1 MGKKKSVVLL
11 VIYTLLIA
19 VLCFICTVS
28 FSYGTDNLYTFSSV
42 MRMMEKD
49 ADLGLAYGAN
59 ADAGAYLGGGYS
71 AVYYPEGV
79 ISAREYTDNLDGM
92 TDEEQADYAANYVRY
107 PDENGSV
114 YLEKGVACNEDGTVM
129 SSFEEAFS
137 SALET
142 VTQRF
147 ARLRVDGARVE
158 AVDGCMIR
166 VFLPA
171 MMDGEYIAINLFSYT
186 GELDIRSGSDEASAT
201 TIFTDMKTDETVADF
216 VQAVNARSSGDTGY
230 VEFVFTDRGRDALA
244 TATSGAAETAVTLY
258 FYVGDSLVLN
268 LSVSEAYEQNTLY
281 ISGSYTPETA
291 NTVAAL
297 FSTSIAGT
305 QDDLTFTPS
314 DAYFHTALYGEST
327 VVMLY
332 IAFGVFFV
340 AMMAFFFIRYHRL
353 GFVHLYTYLLFL
365 FAMILCGWSIPFL
378 YLSVET
384 FLAFMLASV
393 LLCVSDAVTFECAR
407 KEYALGK
414 TMTSSVKTGYKKC
427 FWKLFDLHIVV
438 AAIAFLVYAIS
449 LTALQTAAFVL
460 GLATLFSGVGTLLV
474 NRFGWAVMMGTSKR
488 PGAFCNFRAEE
499 DENE

>member
-28 FSYGTDNLYTFSSV
+28 FSYGTDQLYTFSSV

-79 ISAREYTDNLDGM
+79 ISAREYADNLDGM

-171 MMDGEYIAINLFSYT
+171 MMDSEYTAISVFAYT
-186 GELDIRSGSDEASAT
+186 GELRITYGSDEASAT
-201 TIFTDMKTDETVADF
+201 ALFTPRAGETVADY
-216 VQAVNARSSGDTGY
+216 VEAVNSRASGETGY
-230 VEFVFTDRGRDALA
+230 VEFVFTDKGREALA
-244 TATSGAAETAVTLY
+244 SATSGAAETAVTLY

-268 LSVSEAYEQNTLY
+268 LSVSEAYDQNTLY

-291 NTVAAL
+291 NTVATL
-297 FSTSIAGT
+297 FSTALSGT
-305 QDDLTFTPS
+305 EDDLTLTPS
-314 DAYFHTALYGEST
+314 DAYFHHALYGENT
-327 VVMLY
+327 VLMLY

-365 FAMILCGWSIPFL
+365 FAMILCDWSIPFL

-393 LLCVSDAVTFECAR
+393 LLCVSDAVAFECAR
-407 KEYALGK
+407 KEFALGK

-438 AAIAFLVYAIS
+438 AVIGFLVYAIA
-449 LTALQTAAFVL
+449 LTSLQTAAFVL
-460 GLATLFSGVGTLLV
+460 GLGAAFSGIATLLV
-474 NRFGWAVMMGTSKR
+474 NRFGWAVMMGTSKK
-488 PGAFCNFRAEE
+488 PGKFCNFKREEVE
-499 DENE
+499 DE

>member
-19 VLCFICTVS
+19 ALCFICTVS

-79 ISAREYTDNLDGM
+79 ISAKEYDDNIRDM
-92 TDEEQADYAANYVRY
+92 SDADRAEYEADYVRY

-114 YLEKGVACNEDGTVM
+114 YLEKGVAANEDGTVM
-129 SSFEEAFS
+129 ESFREGYA
-137 SALET
+137 SALAT
-142 VTQRF
+142 VTERF
-147 ARLRVDGARVE
+147 ARLRVDGARVD
-158 AVDGCMIR
+158 AVGDYAIR

-171 MMDGEYIAINLFSYT
+171 MMGGEYTAITVFAYT
-186 GELDIRSGSDEASAT
+186 GELNITYGSDEASAT
-201 TIFTDMKTDETVADF
+201 DLFSIRSNETILDYVE
-216 VQAVNARSSGDTGY
+216 AVNARATGETGY
-230 VEFVFTDRGRDALA
+230 VEFIFTDKGRSALA
-244 TATSGAAETAVTLY
+244 SATSGAAETAVTLY

-268 LSVSEAYEQNTLY
+268 LSVSEVYDQNTLY
-281 ISGSYTPETA
+281 ISGSYTAETA
-291 NTVAAL
+291 NTVATL
-297 FSTSIAGT
+297 FSTALSGT
-305 QDDLTFTPS
+305 ENDLTLSAT
-314 DAYFHTALYGEST
+314 DAYFHTALYGGNT
-327 VVMLY
+327 VIMLY

-340 AMMAFFFIRYHRL
+340 AMMAFFFIRYRRL

-365 FAMILCGWSIPFL
+365 FAMILCGWSISFV

-384 FLAFMLASV
+384 FLAFMLSSV

-438 AAIAFLVYAIS
+438 ALIAFLVYAIA
-449 LTALQTAAFVL
+449 LTGLQTAAFVL
-460 GLATLFSGVGTLLV
+460 GLGTLFSGVATLLV
-474 NRFGWAVMMGTSKR
+474 NRFGWAVMMGTSKQ
-488 PGAFCNFRAEE
+488 PGKFCNFKREEVE
-499 DENE
+499 DE

>member
-1 MGKKKSVVLL
+1 M
-11 VIYTLLIA
+11 
-19 VLCFICTVS
+19 
-28 FSYGTDNLYTFSSV
+28 
-42 MRMMEKD
+42 
-49 ADLGLAYGAN
+49 
-59 ADAGAYLGGGYS
+59 
-71 AVYYPEGV
+71 
-79 ISAREYTDNLDGM
+79 
-92 TDEEQADYAANYVRY
+92 
-107 PDENGSV
+107 
-114 YLEKGVACNEDGTVM
+114 
-129 SSFEEAFS
+129 
-137 SALET
+137 
-142 VTQRF
+142 
-147 ARLRVDGARVE
+147 
-158 AVDGCMIR
+158 
-166 VFLPA
+166 
-171 MMDGEYIAINLFSYT
+171 
-186 GELDIRSGSDEASAT
+186 
-201 TIFTDMKTDETVADF
+201 
-216 VQAVNARSSGDTGY
+216 
-230 VEFVFTDRGRDALA
+230 
-244 TATSGAAETAVTLY
+244 
-258 FYVGDSLVLN
+258 LN

-438 AAIAFLVYAIS
+438 AVIAFLVYAIS

>member
-28 FSYGTDNLYTFSSV
+28 FSYGTDNLHAFSSV

-59 ADAGAYLGGGYS
+59 ADTGAYLGGGYS

-79 ISAREYTDNLDGM
+79 ITAKEYEDDTRDM
-92 TDEEQADYAANYVRY
+92 SDEEREDYAADYVRY

-114 YLEKGVACNEDGTVM
+114 YLEKGVACDDNGVM
-129 SSFEEAFS
+129 TEGFKAAFA

-142 VTQRF
+142 VTQRY
-147 ARLRVDGARVE
+147 ALLRVDGARVE
-158 AVDGCMIR
+158 SVGDYAIR

-171 MMDGEYIAINLFSYT
+171 MMDGEYTAINFFSYT
-186 GELDIRSGSDEASAT
+186 GELNIKYGSDEASAT
-201 TIFTDMKTDETVADF
+201 DLFTVRPDETVADY
-216 VQAVNARSSGDTGY
+216 VQSVRARTSGSTGY
-230 VEFVFTDRGRDALA
+230 IEFLFTEAGQSALA
-244 TATSGAAETAVTLY
+244 SATSGAAETAVTLF
-258 FYVGDSLVLN
+258 FYVGDTSVLQ
-268 LSVSEAYEQNTLY
+268 LSVNEVYDQNTLY

-291 NTVAAL
+291 NTVAVLLNSAI
-297 FSTSIAGT
+297 SGTS
-305 QDDLTFTPS
+305 DDLTFTPS
-314 DAYFHTALYGEST
+314 DAYFHPALYGSNT
-327 VVMLY
+327 VWMLY
-332 IAFGVFFV
+332 IAFGIFFV

-393 LLCVSDAVTFECAR
+393 LLCVSDAVAFENAR

-438 AAIAFLVYAIS
+438 AIIAFLVYAIA
-449 LTALQTAAFVL
+449 LTSLQTAAFVL
-460 GLATLFSGVGTLLV
+460 GLGTLFSGVATLLV
-474 NRFGWAVMMGTSKR
+474 NRFGWAVMMGASKQ
-488 PGAFCNFRAEE
+488 PGKFCNFKREEVE
-499 DENE
+499 DE